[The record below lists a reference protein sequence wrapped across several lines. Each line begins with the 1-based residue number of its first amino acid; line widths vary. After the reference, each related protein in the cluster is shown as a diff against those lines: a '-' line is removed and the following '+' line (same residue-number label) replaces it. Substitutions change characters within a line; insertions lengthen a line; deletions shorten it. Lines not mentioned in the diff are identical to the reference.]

1 MQIQINTD
9 HNIEGREALASHVTG
24 MVQHALQ
31 RLSAHITRVEVHL
44 SDENSDKNAHHDKR
58 CLLEARLEGRPP
70 VAVTHHADTLHKAV
84 DGANDKLIRKIDDL
98 VHKLH
103 DQKTRSDAVIA
114 AAVLP
119 DA

>member
-9 HNIEGREALASHVTG
+9 HNIEGHEGLASHVTG
-24 MVQHALQ
+24 VVQHALQ
-31 RLSAHITRVEVHL
+31 RLSPHITRVEVHL

-84 DGANDKLIRKIDDL
+84 DGAAAKLTRKIDDL
-98 VHKLH
+98 IHRLH
-103 DQKTRSDAVIA
+103 DQKVRSDAVIA
-114 AAVLP
+114 AVVPP